1 MTQEEPSGPALD
13 DAAEAIKSR
22 LRADLRSAMVAKD
35 TLRVRALRAL
45 IAAVDDAQAVPLA
58 DPLARYVVH
67 AFEDRSVE
75 VPRLSLAEEDV
86 RRLFAH
92 EAATRRSAAA
102 EMRRLAQDD
111 RAEDLLREAAIIA
124 SYC

>member
-1 MTQEEPSGPALD
+1 MSQEEAAAPAE

-22 LRADLRSAMVAKD
+22 LRPDLRTAMVARD
-35 TLRVRALRAL
+35 ALRVRVLRAL
-45 IAAVDDAQAVPLA
+45 IAAVDDAQAVPA
-58 DPLARYVVH
+58 GDRHARYIIH
-67 AFEDRSVE
+67 AFGDRSVE